1 MGVSMHPAPG
11 PVRAL
16 RDGWGMVRPR
26 GFPQW
31 CGFLSVCLV
40 AVDLVGWS
48 KPLPAQDLAVTV
60 MTLYMT
66 FLMWHN
72 PKVSCGVFLLMTAI
86 VSMSPDPN
94 HAVGTS
100 NIFFMPAAGYILPWW
115 VVCLA
120 IVFLVAQG
128 ALLMSFGMLPSLPA
142 DSGATGAW
150 PTSKP
155 GEILMF
161 AAVAAL
167 LYVVLFGIGMLMRNR
182 DDKRARR
189 LAEERLRWTHARMV
203 SRQRDAELTAAIHD
217 SVTNDL
223 SYMALMA
230 DQLGLIAATL
240 PRNEDTALV
249 VETSRALRE
258 RSRHALQ
265 AVHEVIDLL
274 EERAPS
280 GGVVS
285 RTALQ
290 AAVETLMRDEDAKL
304 RDMGIEG
311 FGRFESGESGE
322 SGEFVQSGESHGS
335 GEPDWSDAS
344 AGLGIAASVDAAVRD
359 AAIGMIGEIYANLVR
374 HCRPHADN
382 YVLTVVLG
390 RSALR
395 IEESNGYDARRSH
408 AEALDGVRSGRGL
421 GLHRSVIEL
430 LGGLIETSGAHGVWR
445 IAVTLPLIPPSRHPA
460 AAQPGVAS
468 V

>member
-1 MGVSMHPAPG
+1 MGVSMHPVLG

-16 RDGWGMVRPR
+16 RGGWGMVRPR

-40 AVDLVGWS
+40 TVDLVGWS
-48 KPLPAQDLAVTV
+48 KPLPVQDSAVMV
-60 MTLYMT
+60 IVLYLS

-72 PKVSCGVFLLMTAI
+72 PRVACYLFLLTTAI
-86 VSMSPDPN
+86 VSLSPEPDR
-94 HAVGTS
+94 AVGTS
-100 NIFFMPAAGYILPWW
+100 DVFLMPAAGYVLPWW
-115 VVCLA
+115 IVCLA

-128 ALLMSFGMLPSLPA
+128 ALLMSFGLVPALPA
-142 DSGATGAW
+142 DSGTAGAW
-150 PTSKP
+150 PASKP

-203 SRQRDAELTAAIHD
+203 GRQRDAELAAAIHD

-322 SGEFVQSGESHGS
+322 SVQSGESHGS
-335 GEPDWSDAS
+335 GEPDGADDSD
-344 AGLGIAASVDAAVRD
+344 GLGVAASVDAAVRD

-382 YVLTVVLG
+382 YALTVILG
-390 RSALR
+390 RSAMR

-421 GLHRSVIEL
+421 GLHRSVIES

-445 IAVTLPLIPPSRHPA
+445 IAVTLPLVSPARQAVAAHPGA
-460 AAQPGVAS
+460 ATA
-468 V
+468 

>member
-1 MGVSMHPAPG
+1 MGVSMRPALG

-16 RDGWGMVRPR
+16 RGGWGMVRPR

-48 KPLPAQDLAVTV
+48 KPLPAQDLAVAV
-60 MTLYMT
+60 MTLYMA

-72 PKVSCGVFLLMTAI
+72 PKVSCGVFLLTTAI

-100 NIFFMPAAGYILPWW
+100 DIFFMPAAGYVLPWW

-128 ALLMSFGMLPSLPA
+128 ALLMSFGLMPA
-142 DSGATGAW
+142 PYPGSDTADAW
-150 PTSKP
+150 PASKP

-189 LAEERLRWTHARMV
+189 LAEERLRWTRARMV
-203 SRQRDAELTAAIHD
+203 GRQRDAELAAAIHD

-322 SGEFVQSGESHGS
+322 SVQSGESHGS
-335 GEPDWSDAS
+335 GEPDGADDSD
-344 AGLGIAASVDAAVRD
+344 GLGVAASVDAAVRD

-382 YVLTVVLG
+382 YALTVILG
-390 RSALR
+390 RSAMR

-421 GLHRSVIEL
+421 GLHRSVIES

-445 IAVTLPLIPPSRHPA
+445 IAVTLPLVSPARQA
-460 AAQPGVAS
+460 AAAHPGAAAA
-468 V
+468 